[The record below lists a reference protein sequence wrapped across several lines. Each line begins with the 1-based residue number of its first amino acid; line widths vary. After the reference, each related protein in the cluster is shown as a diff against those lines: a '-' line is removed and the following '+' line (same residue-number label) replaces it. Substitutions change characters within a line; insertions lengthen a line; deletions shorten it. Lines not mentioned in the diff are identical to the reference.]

1 MIETVFLGG
10 VSSVLGQKHLLV
22 LLLISNKKELN
33 GSKRGKALV
42 HPEIYTTGS
51 VSKPGKR
58 SLDSSRGKGSMPY
71 VASKATWKHTKNE
84 EKSYTPCYATHDTI
98 EIQMA
103 RSTDYIAK
111 AKKKALDLGWIQ
123 VRHRAGTSDQIW
135 PVIGVDDPEV
145 MPRVKRVSW
154 GREDIVSLGEEE

>member
-1 MIETVFLGG
+1 MAAREE
-10 VSSVLGQKHLLV
+10 KHWFIPKSIQQAQYLNLV
-22 LLLISNKKELN
+22 NAAWIPHEVKDLC
-33 GSKRGKALV
+33 R
-42 HPEIYTTGS
+42 
-51 VSKPGKR
+51 
-58 SLDSSRGKGSMPY
+58 Y

-103 RSTDYIAK
+103 RSKDYIAK

-135 PVIGVDDPEV
+135 PVIGVDDPDV

>member
-1 MIETVFLGG
+1 MAAKEE
-10 VSSVLGQKHLLV
+10 KHWFIPKSIQQAQYLNLV
-22 LLLISNKKELN
+22 NAAWIPHEVKDLC
-33 GSKRGKALV
+33 R
-42 HPEIYTTGS
+42 
-51 VSKPGKR
+51 
-58 SLDSSRGKGSMPY
+58 Y

-111 AKKKALDLGWIQ
+111 AKKKALALGWIQ

-135 PVIGVDDPEV
+135 PVIGVDDPDV